1 MKKAQ
6 LLSLSAYL
14 VFSPYTFADENNDV
28 YQQERKVVTAS
39 RYEQSELDV
48 IPSISVISREDILN
62 LQANNVLDLLSL
74 QQGIDVA
81 RTGGNGSQ
89 TSVFMR
95 GTNSNHTLV
104 LIDGMRVGSS
114 YTGGFTWENLPVSQ
128 IESIEIVRGS
138 RVSYYGSDAIGG
150 VINIITRKQD
160 KLYLRYTA
168 GSFGT
173 NNVDAGFGQSTDKA
187 QYSIVLSSH
196 HTEGFSAT
204 NELNFFSFNPD
215 DDAYENNSLG
225 LNASYD
231 FAASQISLNY
241 LESRSNVDFDSFYN
255 LGHSNG
261 SERIARLAWKGEIF
275 DSWDSEIALGNN
287 KNTLATKAFSNDF
300 NSNRYSFDWL
310 INKEFNAQHVGFG
323 LTYRTEDS
331 EYNHSLINQ
340 LNYDNTLN
348 NAAAFANWTGT
359 YNKNILSLSGRFDHN
374 NVYGNNSTGN
384 IDWAYQKNDKLR
396 FNLSAGTAFHAPN
409 LNELYSPQ
417 FQLIAFSPE
426 LDAFVNFFSFEGNP
440 EVEPEESINYEMGLK
455 SQLTDN
461 QNLSFNLF
469 YYKID
474 NLIDFLGPT
483 FKPTNINESNI
494 KGLEAAYDLQYE
506 DFKININATVQDAN
520 NEETDTPLLRRPDNK
535 VNISVDKF
543 FNKFSIGSSVR
554 YASKSPDFGVD
565 LDSYTVIDLR
575 AAYKFNNHWKLSA
588 KIENAADEEYQ
599 IVNGY
604 NTPEASGYITI
615 EWQQ

>member
-6 LLSLSAYL
+6 LFTLSACIVL
-14 VFSPYTFADENNDV
+14 SSYTYADEDNDV

-48 IPSISVISREDILN
+48 IPSISIINREDILN
-62 LQANNVLDLLSL
+62 LQANNILDLLSL

-104 LIDGMRVGSS
+104 LIDGMRVSSSFTGS
-114 YTGGFTWENLPVSQ
+114 FTWENLSISQ

-160 KLYLRYTA
+160 KLYMRYTA

-173 NNVDAGFGQSTDKA
+173 NNVDAGFGQSTDNA
-187 QYSIVLSSH
+187 QYSLVIGSQ
-196 HTEGFSAT
+196 HTDGFSAT
-204 NELNFFSFNPD
+204 NENNFFSFNPD
-215 DDAYENNSLG
+215 DDAYENNSVG

-231 FAASQISLNY
+231 FESSQLAFNY
-241 LESRSNVDFDSFYN
+241 LESRANVDFDSFYN
-255 LGHSNG
+255 LGRSKA
-261 SERIARLAWKGEIF
+261 SDRIARLTWQAQIF
-275 DSWDSEIALGNN
+275 DSWNSEIALGNN
-287 KNTLATKAFSNDF
+287 KNSLVTKAFSNDF
-300 NSNRYSFDWL
+300 NSNRSTFDWL
-310 INKEFNAQHVGFG
+310 MDKNFDTNHVGFG
-323 LTYRTEDS
+323 LSYRTEDS
-331 EYNHSLINQ
+331 EFNHSLINQ
-340 LNYDNTLN
+340 LNYDNSRN
-348 NAAAFANWTGT
+348 NIAAFANWTGT
-359 YNKNILSLSGRFDHN
+359 FNKNILSLSGRFDHN
-374 NVYGNNSTGN
+374 NIYGNNSTGN
-384 IDWAYQKNDKLR
+384 VDWAYQQSDKLR
-396 FNLSAGTAFHAPN
+396 FNISAGTAFKAPN

-417 FQLIAFSPE
+417 LQLIAFSPE
-426 LDAFVNFFSFEGNP
+426 LDAFVNFFAFEGNLDL
-440 EVEPEESINYEMGLK
+440 EPEESINYEVGLK
-455 SQLTDN
+455 SQFTD
-461 QNLSFNLF
+461 QQDLSFNVF

-483 FKPTNINESNI
+483 FKPTNLNQSSI
-494 KGLEAAYDLQYE
+494 KGLEAAYNLKYE
-506 DFKININATVQDAN
+506 DFKLNINATVQDAN
-520 NEETDTPLLRRPDNK
+520 NDETDTPLLRRPDNK
-535 VNISVDKF
+535 VNISLDKF
-543 FNKFSIGSSVR
+543 FNKFSVGSSIR

-575 AAYKFNNHWKLSA
+575 AAYKFNDHWKLSA

>member
-6 LLSLSAYL
+6 LLLFSTCI
-14 VFSPYTFADENNDV
+14 VFSNYTYADENNDV

-39 RYEQSELDV
+39 RYEQSEIDV
-48 IPSISVISREDILN
+48 IPSITVIDREDILN
-62 LQANNVLDLLSL
+62 LQANNILDLLSL

-81 RTGGNGSQ
+81 RTGGAGSQ

-114 YTGGFTWENLPVSQ
+114 YTGSFTWENLPISQ

-160 KLYLRYTA
+160 KLYMRYTA

-173 NNVDAGFGQSTDKA
+173 NNVDAGFGQSTENA
-187 QYSIVLSSH
+187 QYSLVVGSH

-204 NELNFFSFNPD
+204 NENNFFAFNPD

-225 LNASYD
+225 LNASYE
-231 FAASQISLNY
+231 FENSQLAFNY
-241 LESRSNVDFDSFYN
+241 LESRANVDFDSFYN
-255 LGHSNG
+255 LGHSNA
-261 SERIARLAWKGEIF
+261 SERVARLSLKAQLFNDWN
-275 DSWDSEIALGNN
+275 SEVALGNN
-287 KNTLATKAFSNDF
+287 KNSLVTQAFSNDF
-300 NSNRYSFDWL
+300 NSNRYSLDWL
-310 INKEFNAQHVGFG
+310 VDKNFNAHHLGFG
-323 LTYRTEDS
+323 LSYRTEDS
-331 EYNHSLINQ
+331 EFNHSLINQ
-340 LNYDNTLN
+340 LNYDNSRN

-359 YNKNILSLSGRFDHN
+359 YNKNILSVSGRFDHN

-384 IDWAYQKNDKLR
+384 IDWAYQQSDKLR

-409 LNELYSPQ
+409 LNELYSPA

-426 LDAFVNFFSFEGNP
+426 LNAFVNFFSFEGNS
-440 EVEPEESINYEMGLK
+440 ELEPEESINYEAGLK
-455 SQLTDN
+455 SQLTDR

-483 FKPTNINESNI
+483 FKPNNVNQASI
-494 KGLEAAYDLQYE
+494 KGLEAAYNLQY
-506 DFKININATVQDAN
+506 DSFKLHINATVQDTN
-520 NEETDTPLLRRPDNK
+520 NDETDMPLLRRPDNK
-535 VNISVDKF
+535 INISFDKF
-543 FNKFSIGSSVR
+543 FNNFSIGSSVR

-565 LDSYTVIDLR
+565 LDSYIVIDLR
-575 AAYKFNNHWKLSA
+575 AAYKINDHWKLSA
-588 KIENAADEEYQ
+588 KIENAADEDYQ

-604 NTPEASGYITI
+604 NTPEASGYITL